1 MTREDTMQHHEP
13 AGARRASGAEAMDT
27 PNEKQLPDAVLT
39 DVRSETSRS
48 SAETPSEPYR
58 RQKWHQWFSPDD
70 TPEERRLIT
79 KLDLL
84 IIVFAFLAYWTK
96 VLDASAVT
104 AAYVSGMKED
114 LGLFGNELNYL
125 NLVFM

>member
-1 MTREDTMQHHEP
+1 MHHP
-13 AGARRASGAEAMDT
+13 SAGAIRAPGAGEATGT
-27 PNEKQLPDAVLT
+27 PDEKQPAPVLT
-39 DVRSETSRS
+39 DASSETSRA
-48 SAETPSEPYR
+48 SAEAPPGPRR
-58 RQKWHQWFSPDD
+58 RQKWYQWFSPDD

>member
-1 MTREDTMQHHEP
+1 MQDD
-13 AGARRASGAEAMDT
+13 AGVANKAAPGT
-27 PNEKQLPDAVLT
+27 GVLPDAPAEKQPEPTLT
-39 DVRSETSRS
+39 DVSSETS
-48 SAETPSEPYR
+48 SAVAPEPRR
-58 RQKWHQWFSPDD
+58 RQKWYQWFSPDD

>member
-1 MTREDTMQHHEP
+1 MHRHAADASP
-13 AGARRASGAEAMDT
+13 APPAEAT
-27 PNEKQLPDAVLT
+27 EPPNEKQPEEELVLA
-39 DVRSETSRS
+39 DVGSETSRGPDE
-48 SAETPSEPYR
+48 AARPPPEPRR
-58 RQKWHQWFSPDD
+58 RQKWYQWFSPDD

-125 NLVFM
+125 NLAFM

>member
-1 MTREDTMQHHEP
+1 MQHHD
-13 AGARRASGAEAMDT
+13 AADARPPPPPDATEAPD
-27 PNEKQLPDAVLT
+27 EKQAPEAVLA
-39 DVRSETSRS
+39 DARSDTSRS
-48 SAETPSEPYR
+48 SDGAPRR
-58 RQKWHQWFSPDD
+58 RQKWYQWFSPDD
-70 TPEERRLIT
+70 TAEERRLIT

-84 IIVFAFLAYWTK
+84 IVVFAFLAYWTK